1 MNAVAVFGA
10 IGGTGRHVV
19 ARGLARGLRVVA
31 VARQPG
37 ALRSRHPRLTVLQ
50 GDVLDAAT
58 VVPAVRGVD
67 AVVSTLGIGH
77 SRAATTVYSAGTRNI
92 VEAMQ
97 QAGLRR
103 LVCVSTTG
111 LETAEED
118 TPAQRAV
125 SRLLLQPLLR
135 RPYADMAAMEQVL
148 RGCDRDWTIVR
159 SARLTEGGGG
169 RSRARGVRSTP
180 ACRLVDLAGGPR
192 GVPLE
197 QPVRS
202 STGEG
207 DGGGGLLS
215 AATPP

>member
-1 MNAVAVFGA
+1 MSALAVFGA
-10 IGGTGRHVV
+10 TGGTGRYVV

-37 ALRSRHPRLTVLQ
+37 DLRSRHPRLTVLQ

-67 AVVSTLGIGH
+67 AVVSALGIGH

-92 VEAMQ
+92 VQAMQ
-97 QAGLRR
+97 RTGVRR

-111 LETAEED
+111 LETTAED

-148 RGCDRDWTIVR
+148 RDCDRDWTIVR
-159 SARLTEGGGG
+159 SARLTDGAGGGPVRAACDRRLG
-169 RSRARGVRSTP
+169 AAWSISRA
-180 ACRLVDLAGGPR
+180 DLAEYLLDSLSD
-192 GVPLE
+192 PLLVKGTVE
-197 QPVRS
+197 V
-202 STGEG
+202 
-207 DGGGGLLS
+207 
-215 AATPP
+215 AY

>member
-10 IGGTGRHVV
+10 TRGTGRHVV

-169 RSRARGVRSTP
+169 GPVRAACDRRLRAGWSISRA
-180 ACRLVDLAGGPR
+180 DLAEYLLNSLSD
-192 GVPLE
+192 PLLVKVTVE
-197 QPVRS
+197 V
-202 STGEG
+202 
-207 DGGGGLLS
+207 
-215 AATPP
+215 AY